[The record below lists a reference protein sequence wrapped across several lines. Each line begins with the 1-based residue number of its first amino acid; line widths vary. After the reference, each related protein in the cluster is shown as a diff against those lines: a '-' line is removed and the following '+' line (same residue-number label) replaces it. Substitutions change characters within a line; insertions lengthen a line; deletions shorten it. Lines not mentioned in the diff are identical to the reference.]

1 MTNECHVCLPGPN
14 TKRLF
19 AFADGV
25 TAFQIEHADP
35 VPAPGSHAPAPPSR
49 PPSRINMNEL
59 AMNEYQPPPPSA
71 SNTGQGMT
79 LSEREEQE
87 LQQAVAMSLNQNLGE
102 QETGVTTTQGGKFGE
117 ATRDHYDEG
126 NWAMTLFNP
135 TSREII
141 ISPDP
146 EDRKR
151 VNGEPA
157 FLRPSPDNQYLGGL
171 LTILHSIP
179 LAREALLFRN
189 RILPNYG
196 HDPQWWNGQPI
207 SLPKIVTMQD
217 VQDGDTN
224 WDDILHE
231 AQRLMAFLDS
241 TNRSFGSSDAL
252 ASLKSMSS
260 YLEGSVGKFLETW
273 QGSAARAD
281 PGNQSVSVFS
291 SNAYK
296 RPISVH
302 DTPIHK
308 EFFSLDPF
316 VEPEHGQTLYDVL
329 DRAMWADRPG
339 DELDDTWLENVAE
352 VLTIRL
358 ENSDAANSVDVKI
371 PAVFYPDR
379 YLTGA
384 REFAR
389 EFRSERLGV
398 YEEIFKTE
406 RLMNQFSVSKSL
418 VHKGLGSKETL
429 EKAAAAA
436 SQFLTKG
443 LASGAS
449 DASVTPE
456 SANSEAQ
463 RLGEE
468 LKSISNKIENKLQ
481 GEFRASASNFK
492 SMANL
497 TRIGITKTGCH

>member
-1 MTNECHVCLPGPN
+1 
-14 TKRLF
+14 
-19 AFADGV
+19 
-25 TAFQIEHADP
+25 
-35 VPAPGSHAPAPPSR
+35 
-49 PPSRINMNEL
+49 
-59 AMNEYQPPPPSA
+59 MNEYQPPEPSA
-71 SNTGQGMT
+71 TGNGQGMT
-79 LSEREEQE
+79 LSEREERE
-87 LQQAVAMSLNQNLGE
+87 LQQAVAMSLNQNLGQ

-141 ISPDP
+141 TSPDP

-151 VNGEPA
+151 VKGEPA
-157 FLRPSPDNQYLGGL
+157 FLRPSPDSQYLGGL

-189 RILPNYG
+189 RLLPDYG
-196 HDPQWWNGQPI
+196 HDPQWWNGRPI

-217 VQDGDTN
+217 VQDGDTH
-224 WDDILHE
+224 WDDILYE

-252 ASLKSMSS
+252 ASLKSMSTYDS
-260 YLEGSVGKFLETW
+260 EGSIGKFLETW

-291 SNAYK
+291 SSAYK
-296 RPISVH
+296 RPLSVH

-329 DRAMWADRPG
+329 DRTMWVDRPG
-339 DELDDTWLENVAE
+339 DELDDVWLENVAE

-358 ENSDAANSVDVKI
+358 EGSDTANSVDVKI

-379 YLTGA
+379 YLAGC

-389 EFRSERLGV
+389 EFRSQRLRV

-406 RLMNQFSVSKSL
+406 RLMSRFSTSKSL
-418 VHKGLGSKETL
+418 VHKGLSSKETL
-429 EKAAAAA
+429 EKAAAAT
-436 SQFLTKG
+436 SQFPPKS

-449 DASVTPE
+449 DASMTPE
-456 SANSEAQ
+456 SANAEAQ
-463 RLGEE
+463 RLAEE

-481 GEFRASASNFK
+481 GELPRTPPEPSSI
-492 SMANL
+492 MADM
-497 TRIGITKTGCH
+497 

>member
-1 MTNECHVCLPGPN
+1 
-14 TKRLF
+14 
-19 AFADGV
+19 
-25 TAFQIEHADP
+25 
-35 VPAPGSHAPAPPSR
+35 
-49 PPSRINMNEL
+49 MNEL
-59 AMNEYQPPPPSA
+59 PMNEYQPPAPSA

-87 LQQAVAMSLNQNLGE
+87 LQQAVAMSLNKNLGQ

-135 TSREII
+135 TSREIV

-146 EDRKR
+146 EDRRR
-151 VNGEPA
+151 VNNEPA

-171 LTILHSIP
+171 ITILHSIP

-189 RILPNYG
+189 RMLPNYG
-196 HDPQWWNGQPI
+196 HDPQWWNGHPI

-224 WDDILHE
+224 WDDILYE

-260 YLEGSVGKFLETW
+260 YSEGSVGKFLETW

-291 SNAYK
+291 SNAHK
-296 RPISVH
+296 RPLSVH

-329 DRAMWADRPG
+329 DRAMWSDRPG
-339 DELDDTWLENVAE
+339 DELDDVWLENVAE

-358 ENSDAANSVDVKI
+358 ESSADSVDVKI

-389 EFRSERLGV
+389 EFRSERLRI

-406 RLMNQFSVSKSL
+406 HLMNQFSVSKSL

-429 EKAAAAA
+429 EKAAVAA
-436 SQFLTKG
+436 SQFLSKG

-456 SANSEAQ
+456 FASTEAQ
-463 RLGEE
+463 RLAEE
-468 LKSISNKIENKLQ
+468 LKSISNKIANKLQ
-481 GEFRASASNFK
+481 GKFQASGPNSEPW
-492 SMANL
+492 L
-497 TRIGITKTGCH
+497 T